1 MIKSLYKV
9 LEPLL
14 KPDIIAAAILIPAA
28 LTIPRR
34 TRKLGAALLVAVSIL
49 LCLLLL
55 GGTENIFD
63 LLRR

>member
-1 MIKSLYKV
+1 MIKSLYEA
-9 LEPLL
+9 LAPLL
-14 KPDIIAAAILIPAA
+14 NTDIIAAAILIPAA

-49 LCLLLL
+49 LCLLLM
-55 GGTENIFD
+55 GGTEDIFD